1 MAQSFSSD
9 VRRVTGW
16 SIALSILMIIAGIV
30 AIVSPFIAGIVVTRV
45 VGWLLLFSGV
55 LHLVYAF
62 RGGGVT
68 AVLWE
73 ILLAAVYGLAG
84 FFILMNT
91 AVGLASLTFVIGL
104 YLFAEAIIEFAGSY
118 MTRHERGSGWL
129 LFDGIVTL
137 LLAFLILG
145 TWPSSKIWT
154 IGTLVG
160 VSMLFSGISR
170 LMISSAA
177 RRIAA

>member
-1 MAQSFSSD
+1 
-9 VRRVTGW
+9 
-16 SIALSILMIIAGIV
+16 
-30 AIVSPFIAGIVVTRV
+30 
-45 VGWLLLFSGV
+45 
-55 LHLVYAF
+55 
-62 RGGGVT
+62 
-68 AVLWE
+68 
-73 ILLAAVYGLAG
+73 
-84 FFILMNT
+84 
-91 AVGLASLTFVIGL
+91 VIGL

>member
-84 FFILMNT
+84 FFILVNT